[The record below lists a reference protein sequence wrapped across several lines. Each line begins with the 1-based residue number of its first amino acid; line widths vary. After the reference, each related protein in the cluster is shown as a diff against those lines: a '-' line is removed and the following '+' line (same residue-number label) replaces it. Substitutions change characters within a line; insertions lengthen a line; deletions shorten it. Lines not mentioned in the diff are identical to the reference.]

1 MKDQSVSKLTTLGL
15 LAALIFVAT
24 YLLKIVLPIGY
35 IHIGDG
41 MILAGAVLLGP
52 AVWLPAAIGS
62 MLADIMLGFSAYA
75 LPTFLIK
82 GIVGFSAGYLLKR
95 TNRLVGVVGVF
106 IAVEIIM
113 VGGYFLTE
121 TIMYGF
127 YGAIPQIVSNLI
139 QGASGVV
146 IGVVLYPVLVKMRHG
161 LPYKS

>member
-1 MKDQSVSKLTTLGL
+1 MKDQSVKKLTTLGL

-24 YLLKIVLPIGY
+24 YLLKIVLFIGY
-35 IHIGDG
+35 IHLGDG

-52 AVWLPAAIGS
+52 AVWLPAALGS

-82 GIVGFSAGYLLKR
+82 GAVGFLAGLLLKR
-95 TNRLVGVVGVF
+95 TNQLGGVIVIF
-106 IAVEIIM
+106 IAVEILM

-121 TIMYGF
+121 TVMYGF
-127 YGAIPQIVSNLI
+127 YGAIPQLVSNLI

-146 IGVVLYPVLVKMRHG
+146 MGSVLYPILVKMRPS
-161 LPYKS
+161 LADNR